1 MSVFDRLIPL
11 QTEGPLTSRL
21 ARRAGGFDLGQVPAD
36 RIPDQLTRSVC
47 GFCSVGCALDVH
59 LQAGIA
65 VAITPSPDHPV
76 NRGSACPKGWELL
89 APMEAGDRATAPMR
103 RNAAGRLVP
112 VTWPEAIDAFV
123 SGIRAVQATHGPDS
137 VAFLSTG
144 QIPSEEIA
152 LLGLLARSGLGIR
165 HGDGNTRQCMASAVV
180 AYKQCFGFD
189 APPYTYADLERGDVI
204 VFWGANPAI
213 AHPILWERALRNP
226 HHPAIVVVDPRRTET
241 AMAAT
246 HHLPLRPKTD
256 LDLAY
261 AVGHILIR
269 DGMVDQ
275 RFVEAHTSGFDD
287 YAAHVRRFAPSVV
300 ARTCELEV
308 ERIEELAHLIGTGRA
323 VSIWWTMGVNQ
334 SHQGVRTAQALIALA
349 LLTGNIGK
357 PGTGANSITGQCNA
371 MGSRLF
377 ANTASLFGGR
387 DFGNPEHRAAV
398 AEALSIDESVLPSEP
413 SWPYDH
419 IMEGIASGAIRG
431 LWVIAT
437 NTAHSWINQSDAREL
452 LDRLDFLV
460 VQDLYA
466 DTETAQHAHL
476 VLPAA
481 GWGEKEGTFINSE
494 RRLGLVKRVRQAPGQ
509 ALADFWIF
517 KAIAAAAGCA
527 DLVAPWTS
535 PEAAFRLLQRLTA
548 GMPCDITGVR
558 GWEHV
563 DTGAVQWPWPE
574 GDERPRPGEIE
585 RRLFEDGRFHT
596 TDGRARFVV
605 GNPTPPPELPSPSH
619 PLVLLTGRGSS
630 AQWHTGT
637 RTSRAPALRSLA
649 PRGPVVEIHPDD
661 AATRGLSSG
670 DRVEVR
676 SARGSMEATA
686 LLTPTMRRGEV
697 FVPMHD
703 ASTNQLTFPV
713 FDPHSRQPGYKHC
726 AVEVRRR

>member
-1 MSVFDRLIPL
+1 MFERLVPVR
-11 QTEGPLTSRL
+11 TEGQLSSRL
-21 ARRAGGFDLGQVPAD
+21 GRRAGGFHLGQVPAD
-36 RIPDQLTRSVC
+36 RVPDMLTRSVC
-47 GFCSVGCALDVH
+47 GYCSVGCGLDVH
-59 LQAGIA
+59 LQGGRAIG
-65 VAITPSPDHPV
+65 ITPSPTHPV

-89 APMEAGDRATAPMR
+89 APMEAHDRASTPMR
-103 RNAAGRLVP
+103 RSPAGRLEP
-112 VTWPEAIDAFV
+112 VSWPEALRAFV
-123 SGIRAVQATHGPDS
+123 SGVREVQASCGPDS

-180 AYKQCFGFD
+180 AYKECFGFD
-189 APPYTYADLERGDVI
+189 APPYTYADLELGDVL

-226 HHPAIVVVDPRRTET
+226 NHPEIVVVDPRRTET

-246 HHLPLRPKTD
+246 HHLQLRPKTD
-256 LDLAY
+256 LALAY
-261 AVGHILIR
+261 AVGHVLIR
-269 DGMVDQ
+269 DRLVDR
-275 RFVEAHTSGFDD
+275 RFVEAHTSGFES
-287 YAAHVRRFAPSVV
+287 YAAHVKRFPPSVV
-300 ARTCELEV
+300 ASDCDLAESE
-308 ERIEELAHLIGTGRA
+308 IEALAHAIGTGRA

-377 ANTASLFGGR
+377 ANTTSLFGGR
-387 DFGNPEHRAAV
+387 DFENPEHRAAV
-398 AEALSIDESVLPSEP
+398 AGALSIDEAALPREP
-413 SWPYDH
+413 SWSYDR

-452 LDRLDFLV
+452 LGRLEFLA
-460 VQDLYA
+460 VQDLYH
-466 DTETAQHAHL
+466 DTETARFAHL
-476 VLPAA
+476 LLPAA

-494 RRLGLVKRVRQAPGQ
+494 RRLGLIKAVRRPPGQ

-517 KAIAAAAGCA
+517 KAIASAAGCA
-527 DLVAPWTS
+527 ALVAPWES

-548 GMPCDITGVR
+548 GMPCDITGVD

-563 DTGAVQWPWPE
+563 DTGDVQWPYP
-574 GDERPRPGEIE
+574 GGADRPSPGEVE
-585 RRLFEDGRFHT
+585 RRLFSDGRFHT
-596 TDGRARFVV
+596 PDGRARFVV
-605 GNPTPPPELPSPSH
+605 DDPTPPPERLSSSY

-637 RTSRAPALRSLA
+637 RTSRAPALRPLA
-649 PRGPVVEIHPDD
+649 PEGGVVEIHPDD
-661 AATRGLSSG
+661 AAVRGIATG
-670 DRVEVR
+670 DPVEVR
-676 SARGSMEATA
+676 SARGSMAATA
-686 LLTPTMRRGEV
+686 LVSPTVRRGEV
-697 FVPMHD
+697 FVPMHA

-726 AVEVRRR
+726 AVDVRRR